1 MAARGWSVRGS
12 RRSGPTEVRGNIE
25 YRASGDIG
33 GSPDW
38 TPLLEGVSVVV
49 HAAGRAHAAASE
61 GDHALAEHR
70 RINVGATEK
79 LARAAAAAGA
89 GRFIHISSL
98 LVQALDTEK
107 SGPSAGARPYVVSK
121 REAEAALARIA
132 ADSPMEVVV
141 FRPPLVYGP
150 GVGANFRSLMRAVE
164 RGLPLP
170 LASIRNRRSF
180 IFVGNLAD
188 AVATAAG
195 FPGPLAGI
203 FPVSDG
209 GALATP
215 ELLRRVSSA
224 MGRPARLLPC
234 PTAALRAAAMAL
246 GQREKAESLLGTLVA
261 DDRSFRDATGWSP
274 PFTMAEGLA
283 ATVRGTPPIA

>member
-1 MAARGWSVRGS
+1 MASRGWSVRGS
-12 RRSGPTEVRGNIE
+12 RRSGPTEVRGDTE

-38 TPLLEGVSVVV
+38 APLLDGVSVVV
-49 HAAGRAHAAASE
+49 HTAGLAHATAST
-61 GDHALAEHR
+61 GAPALADYR
-70 RINVGATEK
+70 RINVEATEK
-79 LARAAAAAGA
+79 LARAAVACGVA
-89 GRFIHISSL
+89 RFIHISSL
-98 LVQALDTEK
+98 LVQASDTEK
-107 SGPSAGARPYVVSK
+107 PGSPAGARPYVVSK

-132 ADSPMEVVV
+132 ADPAMEIVIL
-141 FRPPLVYGP
+141 RPPLVYGH

-170 LASIRNRRSF
+170 LSSVRNRRSF

-188 AVATAAG
+188 AVATAAT

-209 GALATP
+209 EALATP
-215 ELLRRVSSA
+215 ELLRRVGSA

-234 PTAALRAAAMAL
+234 PTGALRAAAVAL

-261 DDRSFRDATGWSP
+261 DDRRFRDATGWTP
-274 PFTMAEGLA
+274 PFTMAEGLS
-283 ATVRGTPPIA
+283 ATVRACHPIA